1 MMSHHERG
9 CWFGVSLLMPSLLV
23 TFPQTYSVFCR
34 ASEGV
39 MTHLVESIEETPFL
53 NRSVEAFFAEGLEVR
68 NVPWAVSRRKSMQCE
83 VAH

>member
-1 MMSHHERG
+1 MMAWCVPAHALPPG
-9 CWFGVSLLMPSLLV
+9 NFPADLLCVL
-23 TFPQTYSVFCR
+23 R

-68 NVPWAVSRRKSMQCE
+68 NVPWAATPGGKACDVR
-83 VAH
+83 

>member
-1 MMSHHERG
+1 MH
-9 CWFGVSLLMPSLLV
+9 SLLV

-68 NVPWAVSRRKSMQCE
+68 NVP
-83 VAH
+83 

>member
-1 MMSHHERG
+1 MH
-9 CWFGVSLLMPSLLV
+9 SLLV

-39 MTHLVESIEETPFL
+39 MTHLVESIEEAAFL
-53 NRSVEAFFAEGLEVR
+53 NRSVEAFCAEGLEVR
-68 NVPWAVSRRKSMQCE
+68 NVPWAVSRRKSMLCE